1 MDSNDQLKVL
11 TERNEFLKPIV
22 FKVFKTDKELDLYE
36 KKNIKLFDEYYDNQ
50 AKIDK
55 IKWDLMTPELQ
66 AEHEENIKLSKR
78 KREGN
83 LGI

>member
-1 MDSNDQLKVL
+1 MDSNNQLKVL

-55 IKWDLMTPELQ
+55 IKWDLMTPEHQ
-66 AEHEENIKLSKR
+66 TEHEEKIKLSKR
-78 KREGN
+78 KREVN

>member
-1 MDSNDQLKVL
+1 MDSNNQLRVL

-22 FKVFKTDKELDLYE
+22 FKVFETDKELDLYE
-36 KKNIKLFDEYYDNQ
+36 KKSRKLFDEYYDNQ

-55 IKWDLMTPELQ
+55 IKWDLMTPEQQ
-66 AEHEENIKLSKR
+66 AEFEEKIKLSKR

-83 LGI
+83 LRI